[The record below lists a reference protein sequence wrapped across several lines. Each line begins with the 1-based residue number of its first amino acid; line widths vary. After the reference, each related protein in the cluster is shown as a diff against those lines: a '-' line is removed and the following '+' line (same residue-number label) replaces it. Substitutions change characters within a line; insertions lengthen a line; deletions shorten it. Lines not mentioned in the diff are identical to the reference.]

1 MGQKVNPIA
10 LRLGYIR
17 GWESNWFGGKD
28 FASKLIEDEKIRDYI
43 DKRLDFKAGV
53 AKVTIE
59 RSLNRVTLSIHTVK
73 PGIIIG
79 RQGAEVD
86 KIKAELKRLTNKEIQ
101 INIVEIKADEAKLNA
116 RLLALTI
123 ANKIEGRGSYKRAIK
138 STLEEA
144 VRINCKGIKIQI
156 SGRLG
161 GAEMARTEIFKE
173 GSIPLHT
180 MRADIDYAFVEAN
193 TVYGKIGIKLW
204 VFKGEIYERKDLYAH
219 FGRKKRDD
227 SRPKDN
233 KNRER
238 DGKKTNRKR
247 NPNQRR
253 RQTNRQSKPKKSQ
266 S

>member
-28 FASKLIEDEKIRDYI
+28 FASKLIEDEKIRNYI

-59 RSLNRVTLSIHTVK
+59 RSLNRVVLSIHTIK
-73 PGIIIG
+73 PGIVIG

-86 KIKAELKRLTNKEIQ
+86 KIKGEIKRLTNKEVQ
-101 INIVEIKADEAKLNA
+101 INIIELRGEQAKTNA
-116 RLLALTI
+116 RLLALNI
-123 ANKIEGRGSYKRAIK
+123 ANKIEGRGSYKKVIK
-138 STLEEA
+138 TTLA
-144 VRINCKGIKIQI
+144 DAARNNCKGIKVQI
-156 SGRLG
+156 AGRLG
-161 GAEMARTEIFKE
+161 GAEMARTENFKE

-180 MRADIDYAFVEAN
+180 IRADIDYAVVEAN

-204 VFKGEIYERKDLYAH
+204 VFKGEVYEKKDLYGH
-219 FGRKKRDD
+219 FSKKKRDD
-227 SRPKDN
+227 SKFKDN
-233 KNRER
+233 KNK
-238 DGKKTNRKR
+238 DNKKPTRKR

-253 RQTNRQSKPKKSQ
+253 QQSSRKSKPKNS
-266 S
+266 